1 MAIESKIDERE
12 DGFYKV
18 NKYYTNHTG
27 IVSIKV
33 TENQSIEEGD
43 LLYTITRLDLIK
55 NRFCDINTGVVR
67 KINRPIDNSFCG
79 YYTHVMDLEH
89 RLTQEEEQVLEEERH
104 YKFVLSRQGAQYYIS
119 PNPGM
124 PAFVNVGDT
133 VEKGYV
139 LAIAMVMK
147 KRREIIYEGERG
159 RVAKIY
165 FLNGQQCREGAKLF
179 GIVPRPFKK

>member
-1 MAIESKIDERE
+1 
-12 DGFYKV
+12 
-18 NKYYTNHTG
+18 
-27 IVSIKV
+27 
-33 TENQSIEEGD
+33 
-43 LLYTITRLDLIK
+43 
-55 NRFCDINTGVVR
+55 
-67 KINRPIDNSFCG
+67 
-79 YYTHVMDLEH
+79 
-89 RLTQEEEQVLEEERH
+89 
-104 YKFVLSRQGAQYYIS
+104 
-119 PNPGM
+119 
-124 PAFVNVGDT
+124 